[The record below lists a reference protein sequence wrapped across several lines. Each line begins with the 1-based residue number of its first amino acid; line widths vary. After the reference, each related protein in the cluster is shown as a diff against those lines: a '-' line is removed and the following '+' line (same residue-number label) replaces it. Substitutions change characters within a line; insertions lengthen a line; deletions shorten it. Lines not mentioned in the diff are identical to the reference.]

1 MNYHL
6 PKSLDVC
13 GAEYAIRWDYRA
25 ALDICAAL
33 SDPELSDQ
41 ERAFAALMIFY
52 PELEEMPPEDMEEA
66 LRRCFWFLNGGE
78 EEHGAKPQRKLMD
91 WDQDFN
97 LIVGPVNRVLGAD
110 VRGMEQLHWWT
121 FLAAYMEIG
130 DCTFAEVVAIRKKRA
145 EGRKLSKEDR
155 AFLRENRDLVE
166 LRTHYTEEEEA
177 VFAMMAGAAAKEVKP
192 NAKI

>member
-52 PELEEMPPEDMEEA
+52 PELEKMPPEDMEEA

-91 WDQDFN
+91 WEQDFN

-121 FLAAYMEIG
+121 FLSAYMEIG
-130 DCTFAEVVAIRKKRA
+130 DCTFAQVVGIRKKRL
-145 EGRKLSKEDR
+145 EGRKLSREDR
-155 AFLRENRDLVE
+155 DFLRDNRDLIDIKNRYSE
-166 LRTHYTEEEEA
+166 AEEA
-177 VFAMMAGAAAKEVKP
+177 ALAIWGGTERK
-192 NAKI
+192 

>member
-1 MNYHL
+1 MNYTL
-6 PKSLDVC
+6 PKRLDIH
-13 GAEYAIRWDYRA
+13 GAEYAIRWDFRA

-33 SDPELSDQ
+33 SDPELDDR
-41 ERAFAALMIFY
+41 ERALAALMIFY
-52 PELEEMPPEDMEEA
+52 PDFDAMPAEHVQEA
-66 LRRCFWFLNGGE
+66 LRQCFWFLNGGE
-78 EEHGAKPQRKLMD
+78 EERSAKPQRKLMD
-91 WDQDFN
+91 WEQDFG

-130 DCTFAEVVAIRKKRA
+130 DCMFAQVVAIRKKRA

-166 LRTHYTEEEEA
+166 LRTHYTAEEEA
-177 VFAMMAGAAAKEVKP
+177 VFALMAGAAAKEVKTH
-192 NAKI
+192 AEI